1 MHGRF
6 WSTTSSST
14 HDRLFKV
21 MARRCSVLDSCRLWC
36 DWPAGCRAAQSSV
49 MWLAGSL
56 PCSTVSLY
64 VYFLGFVFVWY
75 TSQTVDFCAG
85 CRQWQTG
92 NVCVDGTS
100 SMAWAVLMLLCASH
114 WHANQT
120 QCARVNSFTHIQQ
133 FSGRSYLVQ
142 EVVRQMSLAVLI
154 AVSPACGE
162 LPMCDV
168 EEYPTE

>member
-1 MHGRF
+1 
-6 WSTTSSST
+6 
-14 HDRLFKV
+14 
-21 MARRCSVLDSCRLWC
+21 
-36 DWPAGCRAAQSSV
+36 
-49 MWLAGSL
+49 
-56 PCSTVSLY
+56 
-64 VYFLGFVFVWY
+64 
-75 TSQTVDFCAG
+75 
-85 CRQWQTG
+85 
-92 NVCVDGTS
+92 
-100 SMAWAVLMLLCASH
+100 MLLCASH

-168 EEYPTE
+168 TYSSLLRSALLQSTEDCRVVVFMPFVMIFTAWFTQT